1 MNQPVNTDGD
11 GDGGLY
17 PQFYRTV
24 QSLFSEYRDTNITIC
39 LEDVEAAVNTAYEY
53 GARAPRAY
61 ARRIIEQQRWT
72 PETSKEPPDTPDRRA
87 IVGAVGSIPTDS
99 QPETPDL
106 SGVIPTRNGT
116 PYEVNE
122 SFPF

>member
-1 MNQPVNTDGD
+1 MTHTGCVLVSPAQFHWEPLRRAVLNQPVNTDGD

-61 ARRIIEQQRWT
+61 ARRIIEQQRT
-72 PETSKEPPDTPDRRA
+72 K
-87 IVGAVGSIPTDS
+87 
-99 QPETPDL
+99 
-106 SGVIPTRNGT
+106 
-116 PYEVNE
+116 
-122 SFPF
+122 